1 MYREQFYIV
10 LKHLLGINFQVHRT
24 LIEFCEKTKKLL
36 GVYAKSIVHIIWNL
50 MVGNISYM
58 KDLFLFTN

>member
-36 GVYAKSIVHIIWNL
+36 GVYAKSIVHII
-50 MVGNISYM
+50 
-58 KDLFLFTN
+58 